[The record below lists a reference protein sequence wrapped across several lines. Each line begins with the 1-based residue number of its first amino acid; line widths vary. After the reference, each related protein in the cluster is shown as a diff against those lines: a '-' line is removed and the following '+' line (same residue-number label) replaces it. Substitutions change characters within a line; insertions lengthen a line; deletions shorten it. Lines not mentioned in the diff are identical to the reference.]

1 VLVKGA
7 ISDLLLVKSGRFIG
21 KSQSGM
27 TEVTTDTIDREC
39 RPIAVAAVD
48 RTVRRAFYE
57 P

>member
-1 VLVKGA
+1 
-7 ISDLLLVKSGRFIG
+7 
-21 KSQSGM
+21 M

-48 RTVRRAFYE
+48 RAVRRAFYE